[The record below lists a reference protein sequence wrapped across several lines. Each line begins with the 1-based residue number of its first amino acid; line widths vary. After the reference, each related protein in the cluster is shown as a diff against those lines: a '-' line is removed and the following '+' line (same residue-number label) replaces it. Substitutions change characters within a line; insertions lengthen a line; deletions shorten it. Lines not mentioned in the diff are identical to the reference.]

1 MQERMTQ
8 LLREICTV
16 ACMICADT
24 DAHEYMAKELIKAGA
39 FLPPC
44 KVGDT
49 VWYELYGK
57 IESAVV
63 YSCVGVFTK
72 QGVEITD
79 ANAKSS
85 DGLEVAFAGKCI
97 GKTVFLTKEA
107 AEVALKAKEVT
118 VNDLA

>member
-49 VWYELYGK
+49 VWGLLEDDFPVHK
-57 IESAVV
+57 WFVSEERVTE
-63 YSCVGVFTK
+63 VGSRGVWTSGYYQPQDDMGNFWDYANMGTEWFTNR
-72 QGVEITD
+72 VD
-79 ANAKSS
+79 A
-85 DGLEVAFAGKCI
+85 E
-97 GKTVFLTKEA
+97 T
-107 AEVALKAKEVT
+107 ALKAKEEK
-118 VNDLA
+118 